1 MRNKLAWFEAA
12 LVIAPFVVLAGFWN
26 QVPERVPIHW
36 NIRGEIDGWASKSFG
51 LLITPLI
58 GFLAVALCHVVV
70 WLDPKLRANLD
81 KTNRMNKV
89 LQIVRLAFAA
99 FFDAVFGVQ
108 LAVAFGHKIAAARV
122 ITWCVLLLFAILGNY
137 LPNLRP
143 NYFVGIRTPWTL
155 EDAETWRATHRSGGK
170 LMFFGSLLLFILEFF
185 VSAGVFAFL
194 FVSFM
199 LLLVIWSFLYS
210 WHHFR
215 THSVTREML

>member
-26 QVPERVPIHW
+26 QMPERVPIHW

-51 LLITPLI
+51 LLITPLV
-58 GFLAVALCHVVV
+58 GFLAVALCHVVS

-81 KTNRMNKV
+81 KTDRMNKV
-89 LQIVRLAFAA
+89 LQILRVAFAA
-99 FFDAVFGVQ
+99 FFDTVFGIQ
-108 LAVAFGHKIAAARV
+108 LAVAFGYKIAAARV
-122 ITWCVLLLFAILGNY
+122 IAWCILLLFAILGNY

-155 EDAETWRATHRSGGK
+155 EDAETWRATHRLGGK
-170 LMFFGSLLLFILEFF
+170 LMFFGSLLLLILEFF
-185 VSAGVFAFL
+185 VSAGAFAFL

-199 LLLVIWSFLYS
+199 LLLVLWSFLYS

-215 THSVTREML
+215 THGATREML